1 MLWAACS
8 TSVDDGLL
16 GVVTSTIS
24 TSIWA
29 AFAIAGDEEKSI
41 KSSHVPFEL
50 SLRGGG
56 RAYRNDSNV
65 SRDALS
71 GTAFGMDLLSCLFL
85 YVCLRL
91 VGRHPMILSWVK

>member
-41 KSSHVPFEL
+41 KSSSSACTE
-50 SLRGGG
+50 SCIE
-56 RAYRNDSNV
+56 DSNGEV
-65 SRDALS
+65 VWRAM
-71 GTAFGMDLLSCLFL
+71 G
-85 YVCLRL
+85 
-91 VGRHPMILSWVK
+91 